1 MKQYFT
7 KLRKMANNRMF
18 DGASAFGIIAASGGL
33 KFALIV
39 AVLLL
44 VYFALKKLQEIKQ
57 EKEAAAEAASMRL
70 VMEEDLDDEDKT
82 E

>member
-7 KLRKMANNRMF
+7 KLRKTANSRMF
-18 DGASAFGIIAASGGL
+18 DAASAITIVGMSGGL

-44 VYFALKKLQEIKQ
+44 VYFALKKLDEIKKA
-57 EKEAAAEAASMRL
+57 KEEGT
-70 VMEEDLDDEDKT
+70 DDEDKT